1 MIPLKRFKKGY
12 YYYMK
17 YDDVYDNYKR
27 KWEFIGKVLGT
38 EKDEKGKN
46 RIKYKVIKGNFGK
59 QSGSFYYNSLHHRN
73 IIAVEKRKRDLFLYL
88 IQ

>member
-1 MIPLKRFKKGY
+1 MISLKRFKKGY

-17 YDDVYDNYKR
+17 YYDMYDNQRKR
-27 KWEFIGKVLGT
+27 WEFVGKVLGT

-59 QSGSFYYNSLHHRN
+59 QNGSFDYNSLHHRS
-73 IIAVEKRKRDLFLYL
+73 IIAVEKRKRDLFLYV
-88 IQ
+88 I